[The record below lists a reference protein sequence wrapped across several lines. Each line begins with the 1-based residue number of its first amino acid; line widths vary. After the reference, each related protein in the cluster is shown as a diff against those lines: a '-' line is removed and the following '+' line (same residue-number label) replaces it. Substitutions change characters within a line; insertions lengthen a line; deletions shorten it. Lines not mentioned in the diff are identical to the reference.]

1 MRLFIAIRL
10 SDAMR
15 DAALAVQRELRYQ
28 GVRGNYSA
36 EANLHLTLAFIGE
49 YPDAAP
55 VLEAIRES
63 SLKPFELQLEGL
75 RLVGETWCLGLKQC
89 PPLMAYA
96 GRLRRIL
103 SEAGIPFDPKRFT
116 PHITL
121 LRRAEWDRPGM
132 PPVDVP
138 PASMLVERASLMR
151 SDRGRSGVVYTEI
164 NG

>member
-1 MRLFIAIRL
+1 MRLFIAFRL
-10 SDAMR
+10 NDAMR
-15 DAALAVQRELRYQ
+15 KSALAVQRELRRY

-63 SLKPFELQLEGL
+63 RLQPFELQLEGL
-75 RLVGETWCLGLKQC
+75 RPVGEAWCLGLQQC
-89 PPLMAYA
+89 PPLMAYDS
-96 GRLRRIL
+96 RLLRVL
-103 SEAGIPFDPKRFT
+103 SDADIPFESKRFT

-151 SDRGRSGVVYTEI
+151 SDRGSGGVIYTEI